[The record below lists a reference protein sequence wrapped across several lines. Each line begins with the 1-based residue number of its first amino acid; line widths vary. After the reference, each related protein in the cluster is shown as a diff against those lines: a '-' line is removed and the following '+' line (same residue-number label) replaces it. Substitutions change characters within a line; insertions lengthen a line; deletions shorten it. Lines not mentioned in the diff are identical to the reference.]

1 MPSNSLLRWQ
11 TNRVP
16 RLHALE
22 TQVAGVPPSTLAD
35 ENLRALV
42 AMLCAH
48 FQGFCR
54 DLYTEATETVVRT
67 LPPHL
72 TSVARTQFMAQIALS
87 TGNPNLQALVRDF
100 DRFGL
105 DVKPNLD
112 LDPANA
118 LRLNHLALLYQWRNY
133 IVHHGVVAPAG
144 SPLTLPVAQSWLVSC
159 DGLASELDRI
169 VYDHLQALL
178 GAAPW

>member
-11 TNRVP
+11 TARVP
-16 RLHALE
+16 RLDALE
-22 TQVAGVPPSTLAD
+22 GQVAAAAPSVLTD

-54 DLYTEATETVVRT
+54 DLYSEATEAVVRA
-67 LPPHL
+67 LPPAFGYV
-72 TSVARTQFMAQIALS
+72 TRTQFMAQIGLG
-87 TGNPNLQALVRDF
+87 TGNPTLQTLVRDF
-100 DRFGL
+100 DRFDIGL
-105 DVKPNLD
+105 RTALD
-112 LDPANA
+112 ADPANG
-118 LRLNHLALLYQWRNY
+118 LRLNHLALLNQWRNFV
-133 IVHHGVVAPAG
+133 VHHGLTPPPGPA
-144 SPLTLPVAQSWLVSC
+144 LTFPTAQSWLASC

-169 VYDHLQALL
+169 VYHHLQGLL